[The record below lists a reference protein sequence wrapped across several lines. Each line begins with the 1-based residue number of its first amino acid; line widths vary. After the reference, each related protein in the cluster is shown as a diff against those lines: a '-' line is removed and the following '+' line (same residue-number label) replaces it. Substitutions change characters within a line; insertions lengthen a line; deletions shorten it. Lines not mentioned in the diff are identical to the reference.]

1 MNEDIKYVHHIPLN
15 VRVKYIEKILH
26 MKAVYLKHMEKNF
39 ERSFYKITEVKLL
52 LLMKSEALYWTDT
65 DQNKLTDLI
74 ENRE

>member
-1 MNEDIKYVHHIPLN
+1 
-15 VRVKYIEKILH
+15 